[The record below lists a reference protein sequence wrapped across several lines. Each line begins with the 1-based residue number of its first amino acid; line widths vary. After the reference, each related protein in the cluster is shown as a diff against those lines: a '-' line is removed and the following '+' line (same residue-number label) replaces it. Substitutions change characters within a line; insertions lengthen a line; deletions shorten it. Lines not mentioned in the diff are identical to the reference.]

1 MVILAAGAVFAGL
14 IPFGEYVS
22 SDGRVFALH
31 TDWAFSVLPLTL
43 SIGGIL
49 IATWMYLKQNERSDR
64 AAAFFAG
71 FYRAARSK
79 FFLDELYGFVT
90 KKIIFR
96 FIGAPAAWIDR
107 SIVDG
112 AVNTMVL
119 PRRPAPNRS
128 VNCRTDGFRRMEP
141 GWLPV
146 CSCCCSSPSIT

>member
-1 MVILAAGAVFAGL
+1 MTEYLPLIILAAGAVFAGL

-96 FIGAPAAWIDR
+96 FIGAPAFADGDHVVVVLR
-107 SIVDG
+107 AEAQRRHLVGVDE
-112 AVNTMVL
+112 V
-119 PRRPAPNRS
+119 R
-128 VNCRTDGFRRMEP
+128 
-141 GWLPV
+141 
-146 CSCCCSSPSIT
+146 